1 MSRTVELVE
10 ADRLHPHEAYKR
22 PRLETVLER
31 IRATRE
37 VDLPIVVDR
46 ESLVIVD
53 GHHRW
58 WACRLLGCRLVPVVL
73 VDYTDDAEVRLT
85 VRPESTHQGI
95 GKRDVVEAAL
105 AGRVYPHKTTK
116 HYFAF
121 DKAGFPPTPLERLDP
136 GTRPADV
143 PAAHAGKEG

>member
-10 ADRLHPHEAYKR
+10 ADRLHPHEEYKR

-31 IRATRE
+31 IRSAGE

-58 WACRLLGCRLVPVVL
+58 WSCRLLGCRLVPVVK
-73 VDYTDDAEVRLT
+73 VDYLDDAEVQFT
-85 VRPESTHQGI
+85 VRPESRHQGI
-95 GKRDVVEAAL
+95 GKRDVIAMGL
-105 AGRVYPHKTTK
+105 SGRVYPHKTTK
-116 HYFAF
+116 HFFGF
-121 DKAGFPPTPLERLDP
+121 DKAGFPPTPLGRLEP
-136 GTRPADV
+136 GTRPFDLPDACAV
-143 PAAHAGKEG
+143 EGA